1 MENVMS
7 DFNLV
12 LFSDLTTDEKLAQL
26 EAEGEKYQGLY
37 VDMADKEQR
46 KFVKDQASFVNEL
59 LKKLDRKRIDLSKQY
74 KAQVEAEAKEI
85 KLRLEKANSPFT
97 ALIDEWNAERKR
109 ILDEEKRIQA
119 EKELAEQIERDHEE
133 ALQLNRLWDLEAKE
147 REAQRE
153 NERQQQAERE
163 KQIAEKAAK
172 QAAKQALIDAEN
184 ARQAQLQREEN
195 ARLKRE
201 ADTEH
206 KKQIN
211 NAILSVLVENG
222 ITEDDAKTVITLAAK
237 GLLPSIQIN
246 Y

>member
-1 MENVMS
+1 MS

-26 EAEGEKYQGLY
+26 EADGEKYQGLY

-46 KFVKDQASFVNEL
+46 KFVKDQASFVTDL

-74 KAQVEAEAKEI
+74 KSQVEAEAKEI

-109 ILDEEKRIQA
+109 ILDEEKRVQA
-119 EKELAEQIERDHEE
+119 EKELAEQIEHDHDE
-133 ALQLNRLWDLEAKE
+133 AIQLNRLWDLEKVE
-147 REAQRE
+147 RERQRE
-153 NERQQQAERE
+153 IERQQQVERE
-163 KQIAEKAAK
+163 KKIAE
-172 QAAKQALIDAEN
+172 QAAKQALINAEN
-184 ARQAQLQREEN
+184 ERQAQLQHEES

-201 ADTEH
+201 SDTEH
-206 KKQIN
+206 KRKVN
-211 NAILSVLVENG
+211 NSILAVLAENG
-222 ITEDDAKTVITLAAK
+222 ISEQDAITVIKLAAK
-237 GLLPSIQIN
+237 GLLPNTQIN

>member
-1 MENVMS
+1 MS

-37 VDMADKEQR
+37 VDMSDKEQR
-46 KFVKDQASFVNEL
+46 KFVKDQASFVNDL
-59 LKKLDRKRIDLSKQY
+59 LKKLDRKRIDLSKEY
-74 KAQVEAEAKEI
+74 KDKVEAEAKEI

-133 ALQLNRLWDLEAKE
+133 ALQLNRLRDLEAKE

-153 NERQQQAERE
+153 SERKSQEERE
-163 KQIAEKAAK
+163 KQIAE

-184 ARQAQLQREEN
+184 ARQEQLQQEEN

-211 NAILSVLVENG
+211 NSILSVLVENG
-222 ITEDDAKTVITLAAK
+222 IAEDDAKTVITLAAK
-237 GLLPSIQIN
+237 GLLPNTQIN

>member
-1 MENVMS
+1 MS
-7 DFNLV
+7 EFNLV
-12 LFSDLTTDEKLAQL
+12 LFSDLTTDEKLSQL

-46 KFVKDQASFVNEL
+46 KFVKDQASFVNDL

-74 KAQVEAEAKEI
+74 KSKVEAEAKEI

-97 ALIDEWNAERKR
+97 ALIEEWNAERKR
-109 ILDEEKRIQA
+109 ILDEEKRVQA
-119 EKELAEQIERDHEE
+119 EIELQAQIESDHDE
-133 ALQLNRLWDLEAKE
+133 AIQLNRLWDLEEVE
-147 REAQRE
+147 RERQRE
-153 NERQQQAERE
+153 IERQNQAERE
-163 KQIAEKAAK
+163 KQIAE
-172 QAAKQALIDAEN
+172 QAAKQALINAEN
-184 ARQAQLQREEN
+184 ARQAQLQREESE
-195 ARLKRE
+195 RLKRE

-222 ITEDDAKTVITLAAK
+222 ITEGDAKTVITLAAK
-237 GLLPSIQIN
+237 GLLPNTQIN

>member
-1 MENVMS
+1 MS
-7 DFNLV
+7 NFNLV

-26 EAEGEKYQGLY
+26 EVEGEKYQGLY

-46 KFVKDQASFVNEL
+46 KFVKDQASFVNDL

-74 KAQVEAEAKEI
+74 KSQVEAEAKEI

-133 ALQLNRLWDLEAKE
+133 ALQLNRLWDLEKVE
-147 REAQRE
+147 RERQRE
-153 NERQQQAERE
+153 VERKEQEERE
-163 KQIAEKAAK
+163 KQIAE
-172 QAAKQALIDAEN
+172 QAAKQALIDAET

-201 ADTEH
+201 ADPEH

-211 NAILSVLVENG
+211 NAILSVLVENC
-222 ITEDDAKTVITLAAK
+222 IAEDDAKTVITLAAK
-237 GLLPSIQIN
+237 GLLPNTQIN

>member
-1 MENVMS
+1 MS
-7 DFNLV
+7 EFNLV
-12 LFSDLTTDEKLAQL
+12 LFSDLTTDEKLSQL

-46 KFVKDQASFVNEL
+46 KFVKEQASLVNGL
-59 LKKLDRKRIDLSKQY
+59 LKNLDRKRIDLSKQY
-74 KAQVEAEAKEI
+74 KLQVEAEAKEI

-97 ALIDEWNAERKR
+97 ALIEEWNAERKR
-109 ILDEEKRIQA
+109 ILDEEKRIQN
-119 EKELAEQIERDHEE
+119 EKELTEQIERDHEE
-133 ALQLNRLWDLEAKE
+133 ALQLNRLWDLEAMEREHQLEKE
-147 REAQRE
+147 RQTQIQRE
-153 NERQQQAERE
+153 KE
-163 KQIAEKAAK
+163 IAD
-172 QAAKQALIDAEN
+172 QSAKQALINAEN
-184 ARQAQLQREEN
+184 ARQAQLQAEEN

-222 ITEDDAKTVITLAAK
+222 ISEDDAKTVITLAAK
-237 GLLPSIQIN
+237 GLLPNTQIN

>member
-1 MENVMS
+1 MS
-7 DFNLV
+7 EFNLV
-12 LFSDLTTDEKLAQL
+12 LFSDLTTDEKLSQL

-46 KFVKDQASFVNEL
+46 KFVKDQASFVNDL

-74 KAQVEAEAKEI
+74 KSKVEAEAKEI

-97 ALIDEWNAERKR
+97 ALIEEWNAERKR
-109 ILDEEKRIQA
+109 ILDEEKRVQA
-119 EKELAEQIERDHEE
+119 EIELQAQIESDHDE
-133 ALQLNRLWDLEAKE
+133 AIQLNRLWDLEEVE
-147 REAQRE
+147 RERQRE
-153 NERQQQAERE
+153 IERQNQAERE
-163 KQIAEKAAK
+163 KQIAE
-172 QAAKQALIDAEN
+172 QAAKQALINAEN

-195 ARLKRE
+195 ERLKRE

-222 ITEDDAKTVITLAAK
+222 IAEDDAKTVITLAAK
-237 GLLPSIQIN
+237 GLLPNTQIN

>member
-1 MENVMS
+1 MS

-37 VDMADKEQR
+37 VDMAKNDER
-46 KFVKDQASFVNEL
+46 KFVKEQTAGINEL
-59 LKKLDRKRIDLSKQY
+59 IKKLDRKRIDLSKQY

-85 KLRLEKANSPFT
+85 KSRLEKANSPFT
-97 ALIDEWNAERKR
+97 ALIDEWNAGRKR

-119 EKELAEQIERDHEE
+119 EKELAEQVERDHED
-133 ALQLNRLWDLEAKE
+133 ALKLNRLWDLEAKE

-153 NERQQQAERE
+153 AERKQQEERE
-163 KQIAEKAAK
+163 KQIAE

-195 ARLKRE
+195 VRLKRE

-222 ITEDDAKTVITLAAK
+222 IAEGDAKTVIKLAAK
-237 GLLPSIQIN
+237 GLLPNTQIN

>member
-1 MENVMS
+1 MS

-46 KFVKDQASFVNEL
+46 KFVKDQASFVNDL

-74 KAQVEAEAKEI
+74 KAQVEDEAKEI

-97 ALIDEWNAERKR
+97 ALIEEWNTERKR

-119 EKELAEQIERDHEE
+119 EKELAEQVERDHEE

-153 NERQQQAERE
+153 AERQQQAERE
-163 KQIAEKAAK
+163 KQIAE
-172 QAAKQALIDAEN
+172 QAARKALVDAEN
-184 ARQAQLQREEN
+184 ARQEQLQREEN

-211 NAILSVLVENG
+211 NAILSVLVKNG
-222 ITEDDAKTVITLAAK
+222 IAEDDAKTVITLAAK
-237 GLLPSIQIN
+237 GLLPNTQIN

>member
-1 MENVMS
+1 MENEMS

-26 EAEGEKYQGLY
+26 EAEGRKYQGLY

-46 KFVKDQASFVNEL
+46 KFVKDQASFVNDL

-97 ALIDEWNAERKR
+97 ALMDEWNEERKR
-109 ILDEEKRIQA
+109 ILDEEKRVQA

-153 NERQQQAERE
+153 AERKAQEERE
-163 KQIAEKAAK
+163 KQIAE
-172 QAAKQALIDAEN
+172 QAAKQALIDADN
-184 ARQAQLQREEN
+184 SRQAQLQREEN

-206 KKQIN
+206 KKKVN
-211 NAILSVLVENG
+211 NSILSVLVGNG
-222 ITEDDAKTVITLAAK
+222 ISEDDAKTVITLAAK
-237 GLLPSIQIN
+237 GLLPNTQIN

>member
-1 MENVMS
+1 MS

-12 LFSDLTTDEKLAQL
+12 LFSDLTTNEKLAQL

-37 VDMADKEQR
+37 VDMSKKDER
-46 KFVKDQASFVNEL
+46 KFVKDQASFVTDL

-133 ALQLNRLWDLEAKE
+133 ALQLNRLWDLEKE
-147 REAQRE
+147 DRERQRE
-153 NERQQQAERE
+153 IERQQQAERE
-163 KQIAEKAAK
+163 KQIAE
-172 QAAKQALIDAEN
+172 QAAKQALINAEN
-184 ARQAQLQREEN
+184 ARQAQLQQEEN

-206 KKQIN
+206 KKKVN
-211 NAILSVLVENG
+211 NSILAVLAENG
-222 ITEDDAKTVITLAAK
+222 ISEQDAKTVITLAVK
-237 GLLPSIQIN
+237 GLLPNTTIN

>member
-1 MENVMS
+1 MESEMS

-46 KFVKDQASFVNEL
+46 KFVKDQASLVNDL

-133 ALQLNRLWDLEAKE
+133 ALQLNRLWDLEKVDRE
-147 REAQRE
+147 RQRE
-153 NERQQQAERE
+153 IERQQQAERE
-163 KQIAEKAAK
+163 KQIAE

-222 ITEDDAKTVITLAAK
+222 IAEDDAKTVITLAAK
-237 GLLPSIQIN
+237 GLLPNTQIN

>member
-7 DFNLV
+7 DFNFV
-12 LFSDLTTDEKLAQL
+12 LFSGLTTDEKLAQL

-46 KFVKDQASFVNEL
+46 KFVKDQASLVNDL

-85 KLRLEKANSPFT
+85 KLRLERANSPFT
-97 ALIDEWNAERKR
+97 ALIDEWNSERKR

-119 EKELAEQIERDHEE
+119 EKELVEQIERDHEE
-133 ALQLNRLWDLEAKE
+133 ALQLNRLWDLEDKE

-153 NERQQQAERE
+153 AERKAQEERE
-163 KQIAEKAAK
+163 KQIAE

-222 ITEDDAKTVITLAAK
+222 IAEDDAKTVITLAAK
-237 GLLPSIQIN
+237 GLLPNTQIN

>member
-1 MENVMS
+1 MS

-46 KFVKDQASFVNEL
+46 KFVKDQASFVNDL

-153 NERQQQAERE
+153 AERKAQEERE
-163 KQIAEKAAK
+163 KQIAE

-222 ITEDDAKTVITLAAK
+222 VAEDDAKTVITLAAK
-237 GLLPSIQIN
+237 GLLPNIQIN

>member
-1 MENVMS
+1 MS

-46 KFVKDQASFVNEL
+46 KFVKDQASLVNDL

-147 REAQRE
+147 REAKLE
-153 NERQQQAERE
+153 SERQQQAGRE
-163 KQIAEKAAK
+163 KQIAE

-222 ITEDDAKTVITLAAK
+222 IAEDDAKTVITLAAK
-237 GLLPSIQIN
+237 GLLPNIQVN

>member
-37 VDMADKEQR
+37 VDMAKNEER
-46 KFVKDQASFVNEL
+46 KFVKDQASFVNDL

-119 EKELAEQIERDHEE
+119 ERELTEQIERDHEE
-133 ALQLNRLWDLEAKE
+133 ALQLNRLWDLESKE
-147 REAQRE
+147 REARRE
-153 NERQQQAERE
+153 GERKAQEERE
-163 KQIAEKAAK
+163 KQIAE
-172 QAAKQALIDAEN
+172 QAAKQALIDAED

-222 ITEDDAKTVITLAAK
+222 IAEDDAKTVITLAAK
-237 GLLPSIQIN
+237 GLLPNIQVN

>member
-1 MENVMS
+1 MN

-12 LFSDLTTDEKLAQL
+12 LFSGLTTDEKLSQL

-37 VDMADKEQR
+37 VDMSDKEQR
-46 KFVKDQASFVNEL
+46 KFVKDQASFVTDL

-133 ALQLNRLWDLEAKE
+133 ALQLNRLWDLEKE
-147 REAQRE
+147 DRDRQRE
-153 NERQQQAERE
+153 IERQQQVERE
-163 KQIAEKAAK
+163 KQIAE
-172 QAAKQALIDAEN
+172 QAAKQALINAEN
-184 ARQAQLQREEN
+184 ARQAQLQQEEN
-195 ARLKRE
+195 ARLRRE

-206 KKQIN
+206 KKKVN
-211 NAILSVLVENG
+211 NSILAVLAENG
-222 ITEDDAKTVITLAAK
+222 ISEQDAKTVITLAAK
-237 GLLPSIQIN
+237 GLLPNTTIN

>member
-1 MENVMS
+1 MS

-12 LFSDLTTDEKLAQL
+12 LFSDLTTYEKLAQL

-46 KFVKDQASFVNEL
+46 KFVKDQASFVNDL

-119 EKELAEQIERDHEE
+119 ERELTEQIERDHEE

-153 NERQQQAERE
+153 AERKAQQERE
-163 KQIAEKAAK
+163 KQIAE

-184 ARQAQLQREEN
+184 ARQSQLQREEN

-237 GLLPSIQIN
+237 GLLPNTQIN

>member
-1 MENVMS
+1 MEKVMS

-46 KFVKDQASFVNEL
+46 KFVKDQASLVNDL

-109 ILDEEKRIQA
+109 ILDDEKRIQA
-119 EKELAEQIERDHEE
+119 EKELAEQIERDHED
-133 ALQLNRLWDLEAKE
+133 ALQLNRLWDLEAK
-147 REAQRE
+147 AQ
-153 NERQQQAERE
+153 QERE
-163 KQIAEKAAK
+163 KQIAE
-172 QAAKQALIDAEN
+172 QAAKQALINAEN

-222 ITEDDAKTVITLAAK
+222 IAEDDAKTVITLAAK
-237 GLLPSIQIN
+237 GLLPNIQVN

>member
-1 MENVMS
+1 MG

-46 KFVKDQASFVNEL
+46 KFVKEQAGFVNDL

-85 KLRLEKANSPFT
+85 KIRLEKANSPFA

-119 EKELAEQIERDHEE
+119 EKDLAEQIERDHEE

-147 REAQRE
+147 RELQRE
-153 NERQQQAERE
+153 IERQEQIERE
-163 KQIAEKAAK
+163 KEIAE

-184 ARQAQLQREEN
+184 ARKAQLQAEEN
-195 ARLKRE
+195 ERLKRG

-206 KKQIN
+206 KKSVN

-222 ITEDDAKTVITLAAK
+222 ISEDDAKTVITLAAK
-237 GLLPSIQIN
+237 QQLPNLTIN

>member
-1 MENVMS
+1 MS

-46 KFVKDQASFVNEL
+46 KFVKDQASFVNDL

-74 KAQVEAEAKEI
+74 KAQVEDEAKEI

-97 ALIDEWNAERKR
+97 TLIDEWNAERKR

-147 REAQRE
+147 RESKREAERKAQE
-153 NERQQQAERE
+153 ERE
-163 KQIAEKAAK
+163 KQIAE
-172 QAAKQALIDAEN
+172 QAAKQAVIDAEN
-184 ARQAQLQREEN
+184 ARQAQLQQEEN

-222 ITEDDAKTVITLAAK
+222 IAEDDAKTVITLAAK
-237 GLLPSIQIN
+237 NLLPNLSVR

>member
-1 MENVMS
+1 MS

-37 VDMADKEQR
+37 VDMSDKDQR
-46 KFVKDQASFVNEL
+46 KFVKEQASFVNDL

-97 ALIDEWNAERKR
+97 ALIDEWNEERKR
-109 ILDEEKRIQA
+109 ILDEEKRIQS
-119 EKELAEQIERDHEE
+119 EKELAEQIGRDHEE
-133 ALQLNRLWDLEAKE
+133 ALQLNRLWDLEVKE

-153 NERQQQAERE
+153 AERKAQEERE
-163 KQIAEKAAK
+163 KQIAE

-184 ARQAQLQREEN
+184 ARQAQLQQEEN

-211 NAILSVLVENG
+211 NAILSVLAENG
-222 ITEDDAKTVITLAAK
+222 IAEDDAKTVITLAAK
-237 GLLPSIQIN
+237 GLLPNTQIN

>member
-1 MENVMS
+1 MS
-7 DFNLV
+7 EFNLV
-12 LFSDLTTDEKLAQL
+12 LFSELTTDEKLAQL

-37 VDMADKEQR
+37 VDMSDKEQR
-46 KFVKDQASFVNEL
+46 KFVKDQASFVTDL

-133 ALQLNRLWDLEAKE
+133 ALQLNRLWDLEKVE
-147 REAQRE
+147 RERQRE
-153 NERQQQAERE
+153 IERQKQAEHE
-163 KQIAEKAAK
+163 KQIAE
-172 QAAKQALIDAEN
+172 QAAKQALMNAEN
-184 ARQAQLQREEN
+184 ARQAQLQQEEN
-195 ARLKRE
+195 ARLRRE

-206 KKQIN
+206 KKKVN
-211 NAILSVLVENG
+211 NSILAVLAENG
-222 ITEDDAKTVITLAAK
+222 ISEQDAKTVITLAVK
-237 GLLPSIQIN
+237 GLLPNTTIN

>member
-1 MENVMS
+1 MEKVMS

-46 KFVKDQASFVNEL
+46 KFVKDQASFVNDL

-74 KAQVEAEAKEI
+74 KAQVEDEAKEI

-97 ALIDEWNAERKR
+97 ALIEEWNTERKR

-119 EKELAEQIERDHEE
+119 EKELAEQVERDHEE

-153 NERQQQAERE
+153 AERQQQAERE
-163 KQIAEKAAK
+163 KQIAE
-172 QAAKQALIDAEN
+172 QAARKALVDAEN
-184 ARQAQLQREEN
+184 ARQEQLQREEN

-211 NAILSVLVENG
+211 NAILSVLVKNG
-222 ITEDDAKTVITLAAK
+222 IAEDDAKTVITLAAK
-237 GLLPSIQIN
+237 GLLPNTQIN

>member
-1 MENVMS
+1 MS

-46 KFVKDQASFVNEL
+46 KFVKDQASFVNDL

-74 KAQVEAEAKEI
+74 KDKVEAEAKEI

-97 ALIDEWNAERKR
+97 TLIDEWNAERKR

-153 NERQQQAERE
+153 AERKAQEERE
-163 KQIAEKAAK
+163 KQIAE
-172 QAAKQALIDAEN
+172 QAAKQAVIDAEN
-184 ARQAQLQREEN
+184 ARQAQLQQEEN

-206 KKQIN
+206 KKKIN

-237 GLLPSIQIN
+237 NLLPNLSVR

>member
-1 MENVMS
+1 MS

-12 LFSDLTTDEKLAQL
+12 LFSGLTTDEKLAQL

-37 VDMADKEQR
+37 VDMAKNDER
-46 KFVKDQASFVNEL
+46 KFVKEQAAVINEL

-119 EKELAEQIERDHEE
+119 EKELAEQIEREHEE

-153 NERQQQAERE
+153 SERKAQAERE
-163 KQIAEKAAK
+163 KQIAE
-172 QAAKQALIDAEN
+172 QAAKQALIDADN

-222 ITEDDAKTVITLAAK
+222 IAEDEAKTVITLAAK
-237 GLLPSIQIN
+237 GLLPNTQIN

>member
-1 MENVMS
+1 MS
-7 DFNLV
+7 EFNLV
-12 LFSDLTTDEKLAQL
+12 LFSDLTTDEKLSQL

-46 KFVKDQASFVNEL
+46 KFVKDQASFVNGL
-59 LKKLDRKRIDLSKQY
+59 LKKLDRKRIDLSKEY
-74 KAQVEAEAKEI
+74 KDKVEAEAKEI

-109 ILDEEKRIQA
+109 ILDEEKRVQA
-119 EKELAEQIERDHEE
+119 EIELQAQIESDHDE
-133 ALQLNRLWDLEAKE
+133 AIQLNRLWDLEKVE
-147 REAQRE
+147 RERQRE
-153 NERQQQAERE
+153 IERQNQAERE
-163 KQIAEKAAK
+163 KQIAE
-172 QAAKQALIDAEN
+172 QAAQQALINAEN
-184 ARQAQLQREEN
+184 ARQAQLQREESE
-195 ARLKRE
+195 RLKRE

-222 ITEDDAKTVITLAAK
+222 ITEGDAKTVITLAAK
-237 GLLPSIQIN
+237 GLLPNTQIN

>member
-1 MENVMS
+1 MKGVMS

-37 VDMADKEQR
+37 VDMTDKEQR
-46 KFVKDQASFVNEL
+46 KLVKDQASFVSGL

-74 KAQVEAEAKEI
+74 KAQVEAEAKEL
-85 KLRLEKANSPFT
+85 KLRLEKANNPFT
-97 ALIDEWNAERKR
+97 ALIDGWNAERKR

-119 EKELAEQIERDHEE
+119 EKELAEQIEREHEE

-153 NERQQQAERE
+153 SERKAQAERE
-163 KQIAEKAAK
+163 KQIAERAK
-172 QAAKQALIDAEN
+172 KQALIDAEN

-222 ITEDDAKTVITLAAK
+222 IAEDEAKTVITLAAK
-237 GLLPSIQIN
+237 GLLPNTQIN

>member
-1 MENVMS
+1 MS

-46 KFVKDQASFVNEL
+46 KFVKEQASFVTDL

-119 EKELAEQIERDHEE
+119 AKELAEQIERDHEE
-133 ALQLNRLWDLEAKE
+133 ALQLNRLWDLEKVE
-147 REAQRE
+147 RERQRE
-153 NERQQQAERE
+153 IERQQQAERE
-163 KQIAEKAAK
+163 RRIAE
-172 QAAKQALIDAEN
+172 QAAKQALINAEN
-184 ARQAQLQREEN
+184 ARQAQLQQEEN
-195 ARLKRE
+195 ARLRRE

-206 KKQIN
+206 KKKVN
-211 NAILSVLVENG
+211 NSILAVLAENG
-222 ITEDDAKTVITLAAK
+222 ISEQDAKTVITLAAK
-237 GLLPSIQIN
+237 GLLPNTTIN

>member
-1 MENVMS
+1 MS

-37 VDMADKEQR
+37 VDMSDKEQR
-46 KFVKDQASFVNEL
+46 KFVKEQASFVNDL

-85 KLRLEKANSPFT
+85 KMRLEKANSPFT

-109 ILDEEKRIQA
+109 ILDEEKRIKA
-119 EKELAEQIERDHEE
+119 EKDLAEQIEREHEE

-147 REAQRE
+147 RELQRE
-153 NERQQQAERE
+153 KERQAQIERE
-163 KQIAEKAAK
+163 KEIAE

-184 ARQAQLQREEN
+184 ARQAQIQAEEN

-201 ADTEH
+201 ADIEH
-206 KKQIN
+206 KKSIN

-222 ITEDDAKTVITLAAK
+222 ISEDDAKTVITLAAK
-237 GLLPSIQIN
+237 QQLPNLTIN

>member
-1 MENVMS
+1 MS

-37 VDMADKEQR
+37 VDMSKSEER
-46 KFVKDQASFVNEL
+46 KFVKDQASFVNDL

-74 KAQVEAEAKEI
+74 KLQVEAEAKEI

-119 EKELAEQIERDHEE
+119 EKELTEQVERDHEE
-133 ALQLNRLWDLEAKE
+133 SLQLNRLWDLEEVE
-147 REAQRE
+147 RERQRE
-153 NERQQQAERE
+153 IERQNQDERE
-163 KQIAEKAAK
+163 KQIAE
-172 QAAKQALIDAEN
+172 QAAKQALADAET
-184 ARQAQLQREEN
+184 ARQAQLQQEEN

-201 ADTEH
+201 ADTDH

-211 NAILSVLVENG
+211 NLILSALVENG
-222 ITEDDAKTVITLAAK
+222 IAEDDAKTVITLAAK
-237 GLLPSIQIN
+237 GLLPNTQIN

>member
-1 MENVMS
+1 MS

-46 KFVKDQASFVNEL
+46 KFVKDQASFVNDL

-74 KAQVEAEAKEI
+74 KAQVESEAKEI

-133 ALQLNRLWDLEAKE
+133 ALQLNRLWDLESKE

-153 NERQQQAERE
+153 GERKAQEERE
-163 KQIAEKAAK
+163 KQIAE
-172 QAAKQALIDAEN
+172 QAAKQALIDTEN

-195 ARLKRE
+195 SRLKRE

-222 ITEDDAKTVITLAAK
+222 ITEDDAKKVITLAAK
-237 GLLPSIQIN
+237 GLLPNTQIN

>member
-1 MENVMS
+1 MS
-7 DFNLV
+7 NLNLA

-26 EAEGEKYQGLY
+26 EVEGEKYQGLY
-37 VDMADKEQR
+37 VDMEDKEQR
-46 KFVKDQASFVNEL
+46 KFVKDQASTISDL
-59 LKKLDRKRIDLSKQY
+59 LKKLDRKRIDLSKDY
-74 KAQVEAEAKEI
+74 KIKVEAEAKEI
-85 KLRLEKANSPFT
+85 KARLEKANSPFT

-119 EKELAEQIERDHEE
+119 EKELAEQIEREHEE
-133 ALQLNRLWDLEAKE
+133 ALQLNRLWDLESKE
-147 REAQRE
+147 RDLQRE
-153 NERQQQAERE
+153 KDRQQQIERE
-163 KQIAEKAAK
+163 KQIAD

-184 ARQAQLQREEN
+184 ARQAQFQQEEN

-222 ITEDDAKTVITLAAK
+222 ISQDDAKTMITLAVQN
-237 GLLPSIQIN
+237 LLPN
-246 Y
+246 VKVVY